1 MSPQYRPFRFG
12 AVLRLADSGRAWAD
26 KARRL
31 EDDGFSTLLVPDH
44 LVGPRLGPVAAM
56 TAAACATE
64 RLNVGTLVFAND
76 FRHPAV
82 LAKEAATIDLL
93 SDGRLE
99 LGMGTGWMARDY
111 DAAGMDLASPGVRVA
126 RLDESLRVMKA
137 LWRGGPV
144 EFAGAHYTISGLEQE
159 PLPARK
165 PGPRIM
171 LGGGGPKMLALAARE
186 ADIVNLTMRVR
197 ADGAGPDL
205 RDSGIAQFRD
215 KLAVL
220 EASAGPRFGEIELGT
235 SVLSLG
241 LGAQPEAWSAANP
254 SAQAGTPQ
262 VLAGSLDEICDALV
276 RWREELGISYFV
288 LHNEDDLPAFRQV
301 VARLSG
307 H

>member
-1 MSPQYRPFRFG
+1 MSRQFRFG

-44 LVGPRLGPVAAM
+44 LVGPRFGPVAAM

-64 RLNVGTLVFAND
+64 TLNVGTLVFAND

-111 DAAGMDLASPGVRVA
+111 DAAGMELASPGVRVA
-126 RLDESLRVMKA
+126 RLDESLQVMKA

-144 EFAGAHYTISGLEQE
+144 NFEGKHYKIAGLEQD

-186 ADIVNLTMRVR
+186 ADVVNLTMRVR

-215 KLAVL
+215 KIATLKA
-220 EASAGPRFGEIELGT
+220 AAGSRFGEIELGT

-254 SAQAGTPQ
+254 SAQEGTPQ
-262 VLAGSLDEICDALV
+262 VLAGSLDEVCDALR

-288 LHNEDDLPAFRQV
+288 LHNEDDLPSFRQV
-301 VARLSG
+301 VSRLAG
-307 H
+307 T

>member
-1 MSPQYRPFRFG
+1 MSHEYRPFRFG
-12 AVLRLADSGRAWAD
+12 AVLRLAGTGRAWAD

-44 LVGPRLGPVAAM
+44 LVGPRFGPVAAM

-64 RLNVGTLVFAND
+64 TLNVGTLVFAND

-111 DAAGMDLASPGVRVA
+111 DAAGLELASPGVRVA

-144 EFAGAHYTISGLEQE
+144 HFEGEHYRISGLEQD

-186 ADIVNLTMRVR
+186 ADVVNLTMRVR

-205 RDSGIAQFRD
+205 RDSGVARFREKIATLR
-215 KLAVL
+215 A
-220 EASAGPRFGEIELGT
+220 AAGSRFPEIELGT

-241 LGAQPEAWSAANP
+241 LDARPEAWSAANP

-262 VLAGSLDEICDALV
+262 VLAGSLDEICAALR
-276 RWREELGISYFV
+276 RWRAELGISYFV
-288 LHNEDDLPAFRQV
+288 LHNEDDLPSFRQV
-301 VARLSG
+301 VTRLAG
-307 H
+307 T